1 MSALR
6 WILVPVAAIASVFAA
21 IFSASVVEKIY
32 WSIADPC
39 PREEHFLNNGACIL
53 PDGYESIMT
62 SIGAGVAAIY
72 IVVICTLIAP
82 SHKVKVAI
90 AISVI
95 GIAPAMFL
103 GFLLNDNAPAVS
115 AILSGAIAALVM
127 AKVYGSNR
135 AAA

>member
-21 IFSASVVEKIY
+21 ILSGSVVEKIY

-39 PREEHFLNNGACIL
+39 PPGEHLLNNGACIL
-53 PDGYESIMT
+53 PDGYTSIMT
-62 SIGAGVAAIY
+62 SIGAGIAAIY
-72 IVVICTLIAP
+72 IVVTCTLIAP
-82 SHKVKVAI
+82 SHKIKVAI
-90 AISVI
+90 AIFAI

-127 AKVYGSNR
+127 AKVYGSNQV
-135 AAA
+135 AA

>member
-21 IFSASVVEKIY
+21 ILSMSVVENIY

-39 PREEHFLNNGACIL
+39 PRAEHLLNNGACIL
-53 PDGYESIMT
+53 PDGYMSIIT
-62 SIGAGVAAIY
+62 SIGAGIAAIY

-90 AISVI
+90 AIFAI
-95 GIAPAMFL
+95 GIAPALFL
-103 GFLLNDNAPAVS
+103 GFLLNDDAPAIS
-115 AILSGAIAALVM
+115 AILSGAIAALVI
-127 AKVYGSNR
+127 AKVYGSN
-135 AAA
+135 